1 MFDWALDTLL
11 LGFKNET
18 YGSWC
23 FQQSILF
30 QTFRR
35 VWKNYDNSIKI
46 KIKLK
51 QLLVYRTEKLM
62 GHLTVTFRHRISS
75 RRRYL

>member
-23 FQQSILF
+23 FQQKVF
-30 QTFRR
+30 CFRLSD
-35 VWKNYDNSIKI
+35 VCGKTTITVL
-46 KIKLK
+46 KLK
-51 QLLVYRTEKLM
+51 
-62 GHLTVTFRHRISS
+62 
-75 RRRYL
+75 

>member
-1 MFDWALDTLL
+1 MFGWALDTLP

-18 YGSWC
+18 HGSWC
-23 FQQSILF
+23 FQQQVFCFRLF
-30 QTFRR
+30 C
-35 VWKNYDNSIKI
+35 VWKNYDNGIKI